1 MSSQATTDFQDWLD
15 QIDFSDYNTVYE
27 LYQTVNSL
35 ESFGS
40 FEIAPAKGSNDRWI
54 VTTYDTDQP
63 LLISGQKARQTLLDI
78 IEDNYCEDMGIEGF
92 YAYHHAMEKD
102 D

>member
-1 MSSQATTDFQDWLD
+1 MATITIFQDWLD

-27 LYQTVNSL
+27 LYQAVDSCQGY
-35 ESFGS
+35 GS
-40 FEIAPAKGSNDRWI
+40 FDVEPANGSCNNRWI
-54 VTTYDTDQP
+54 VSTSDTEDK
-63 LLISGQKARQTLLDI
+63 LLVSGEKARATLLSI

>member
-1 MSSQATTDFQDWLD
+1 MATTTNFKGWLD

-27 LYQTVNSL
+27 LYQAV
-35 ESFGS
+35 ESCQSYGS
-40 FEIAPAKGSNDRWI
+40 FDVEPAKGSDDRWI
-54 VTTYDTDQP
+54 VSTYDTEDK
-63 LLISGQKARQTLLDI
+63 LLISGGKAKETLLNI

-92 YAYHHAMEKD
+92 YSYHHAMEKD

>member
-1 MSSQATTDFQDWLD
+1 MATTTVFQDWLD

-27 LYQTVNSL
+27 LYQAVDSCQGY
-35 ESFGS
+35 GS
-40 FEIAPAKGSNDRWI
+40 FDVEPAKGGNDRWI
-54 VTTYDTDQP
+54 VSSYDTEDR
-63 LLISGQKARQTLLDI
+63 LLINGEKAKSTFLSI
-78 IEDNYCEDMGIEGF
+78 IENNYCENMGIEGF